1 MIVKVPIKWM
11 TIAGNQ
17 VLTPDLRGV
26 EGAEFATFIEKN
38 DTHMIV
44 EVQGNFGT
52 ISVPTYNSKEE
63 AIKDLSAP
71 IKDIVAPADKM
82 L

>member
-1 MIVKVPIKWM
+1 MIVKVPIKWQ
-11 TIAGNQ
+11 TIAGNT

-44 EVQGNFGT
+44 EVEGSLGN
-52 ISVPTYNSKEE
+52 ISVPIYNTKEE
-63 AIKDLSAP
+63 GVQSL
-71 IKDIVAPADKM
+71 
-82 L
+82 

>member
-44 EVQGNFGT
+44 EVDGNIGT
-52 ISVPTYNSKEE
+52 VSVPIYETKEE
-63 AIKDLSAP
+63 AINSL
-71 IKDIVAPADKM
+71 
-82 L
+82 